1 MARRVRILT
10 AKQVERETRPGYYFD
25 GAGLYLQIA
34 KGGSKS
40 WILRYTLN
48 GKARE
53 MGLGSL
59 VTFSL
64 ADARLRATQQRQLIA
79 DGVDPI
85 EAKQAR
91 QLEARLAKANTITFD
106 QAAAAFIAA
115 NEAGW
120 RSSKHGE
127 QWRNTLATYAGPV
140 IGDLAV
146 SDVTTPLVL
155 QILQPIWASKT
166 ETATRVRGRI
176 EKVLDWAKVQGY
188 RSGDNPAAW
197 KGHLSEALPKP
208 SKVAKTAHHAALP
221 WSEMAAFMKALRAM
235 PGTASLAAQ
244 FIILTATRTSEAI
257 ESQWSEFDLEA
268 KVWTIPR
275 DRMKGFRE
283 HRVPLSDQAI
293 AVLERVQ
300 WERNGSTFV
309 FPNAKLVE
317 PISNMACLAVLK
329 RMGRTDLTMHGFR
342 STFRDWAA
350 ESTAYPR
357 DVCEMALAHAIEDK
371 SEAAYRRGD
380 LLEKRALLMR
390 DWAQWCDG
398 AAETMALGM
407 PQEPAPLTGNA
418 PLSSTTTDRDHGRQ
432 SP

>member
-1 MARRVRILT
+1 MTRRIRILT
-10 AKQVERETRPGYYFD
+10 AKQVEKETRPGYYFD

-40 WILRYTLN
+40 WIFRYTIN

-64 ADARLRATQQRQLIA
+64 AEARLRATEQRQLIA
-79 DGVDPI
+79 DGTDPI

-91 QLEARLAKANTITFD
+91 HREARVLKANTITFD

-127 QWRNTLATYAGPV
+127 QWRNTLATYASPV
-140 IGDLAV
+140 IGDLSV
-146 SDVTTPLVL
+146 SAVTTPLVL
-155 QILQPIWASKT
+155 QILQPIWATKT

-208 SKVAKTAHHAALP
+208 SKVATTAHHAALP

-235 PGTASLAAQ
+235 PGTSSLAAQ

-257 ESQWSEFDLEA
+257 ESVWTEFDLDTRI
-268 KVWTIPR
+268 WTIPR

-283 HRVPLSDQAI
+283 HRVPLSDQAV
-293 AVLERVQ
+293 AVLEQIR
-300 WERNGSTFV
+300 WERHGSTF
-309 FPNAKLVE
+309 
-317 PISNMACLAVLK
+317 
-329 RMGRTDLTMHGFR
+329 GR
-342 STFRDWAA
+342 
-350 ESTAYPR
+350 
-357 DVCEMALAHAIEDK
+357 
-371 SEAAYRRGD
+371 
-380 LLEKRALLMR
+380 LEKPPPRPPLVKLR
-390 DWAQWCDG
+390 R
-398 AAETMALGM
+398 
-407 PQEPAPLTGNA
+407 PEPRSLH
-418 PLSSTTTDRDHGRQ
+418 R
-432 SP
+432 

>member
-1 MARRVRILT
+1 VARRVRILS
-10 AKQVERETRPGYYFD
+10 AKQVEKETRPGYYFD

-40 WILRYTLN
+40 WILRYVLN

-64 ADARLRATQQRQLIA
+64 ADARMRATEQRQLIA
-79 DGVDPI
+79 DGTDPI

-91 QLEARLAKANTITFD
+91 QRDARLAKANTITFD

-127 QWRNTLATYAGPV
+127 QWRNTLATYASPV
-140 IGDLAV
+140 IGDLSV
-146 SDVTTPLVL
+146 SAINTPVIL

-197 KGHLSEALPKP
+197 RGHLSEALPKP
-208 SKVAKTAHHAALP
+208 SKVAKASHHAALP
-221 WSEMAAFMKALRAM
+221 WSEMAAFMQALRAM

-257 ESQWSEFDLEA
+257 EACWSEIDLDA
-268 KVWTIPR
+268 KVWVIPR
-275 DRMKGFRE
+275 ERMKGFRE
-283 HRVPLSDQAI
+283 HRVPLSEQAV
-293 AVLERVQ
+293 AVLKQVQ
-300 WERNGSTFV
+300 WDRHGCEFV
-309 FPNAKLVE
+309 FPNAKLDK

-329 RMGRTDLTMHGFR
+329 RMGRSDLTVHGFR

-357 DVCEMALAHAIEDK
+357 DVCEMALAHVIEDK

-380 LLEKRALLMR
+380 LLEKRAHLMA
-390 DWAQWCDG
+390 DWGNRCD
-398 AAETMALGM
+398 AVDADADVI
-407 PQEPAPLTGNA
+407 PIRSKA
-418 PLSSTTTDRDHGRQ
+418 
-432 SP
+432 

>member
-127 QWRNTLATYAGPV
+127 QWRNTLATYASPV
-140 IGDLAV
+140 IGDQTRKPLRV
-146 SDVTTPLVL
+146 SDTDGGTIHPAAAGISRPPALSSSSSRPTL
-155 QILQPIWASKT
+155 L
-166 ETATRVRGRI
+166 
-176 EKVLDWAKVQGY
+176 
-188 RSGDNPAAW
+188 SGD
-197 KGHLSEALPKP
+197 
-208 SKVAKTAHHAALP
+208 
-221 WSEMAAFMKALRAM
+221 
-235 PGTASLAAQ
+235 
-244 FIILTATRTSEAI
+244 
-257 ESQWSEFDLEA
+257 
-268 KVWTIPR
+268 
-275 DRMKGFRE
+275 
-283 HRVPLSDQAI
+283 
-293 AVLERVQ
+293 
-300 WERNGSTFV
+300 
-309 FPNAKLVE
+309 
-317 PISNMACLAVLK
+317 
-329 RMGRTDLTMHGFR
+329 
-342 STFRDWAA
+342 
-350 ESTAYPR
+350 
-357 DVCEMALAHAIEDK
+357 
-371 SEAAYRRGD
+371 
-380 LLEKRALLMR
+380 
-390 DWAQWCDG
+390 
-398 AAETMALGM
+398 
-407 PQEPAPLTGNA
+407 
-418 PLSSTTTDRDHGRQ
+418 
-432 SP
+432 SPCR

>member
-10 AKQVERETRPGYYFD
+10 AKQVEKETRPGYYFD

-64 ADARLRATQQRQLIA
+64 AEARLRATEQRQLIA
-79 DGVDPI
+79 DGTDPI

-91 QLEARLAKANTITFD
+91 QRQARVLKANTITFD

-127 QWRNTLATYAGPV
+127 QWRNTLATYASPV
-140 IGDLAV
+140 IGDLPV
-146 SDVTTPLVL
+146 SAVTTPLVL

-188 RSGDNPAAW
+188 RSGDNPAVW

-208 SKVAKTAHHAALP
+208 SKVAKPAHHAALP

-283 HRVPLSDQAI
+283 HRVPLSDQAV
-293 AVLERVQ
+293 AVLEQIR
-300 WERNGSTFV
+300 WERHGSTFV
-309 FPNAKLVE
+309 FPNAKLTA

-329 RMGRTDLTMHGFR
+329 RMGRSDLTMHGFR
-342 STFRDWAA
+342 STFRDWSA

-380 LLEKRALLMR
+380 LLEKRAQLMR
-390 DWAQWCDG
+390 DWGFWCDG
-398 AAETMALGM
+398 AVQAIATGV
-407 PQEPAPLTGNA
+407 QQPAPD
-418 PLSSTTTDRDHGRQ
+418 PSTT
-432 SP
+432 PN